1 MAQTLEQRMA
11 QSPHIQLDD
20 QEYPDTHL
28 HCRRCGASLCVDYF
42 QHGTQSMTRLIV
54 SFVAEHKDCQP
65 SRVVTLDADI
75 EQGIQRARERNYA
88 ARGKP

>member
-1 MAQTLEQRMA
+1 MGQTLEQRVA
-11 QSPHIQLDD
+11 RLPHIQLDD

-54 SFVAEHKDCQP
+54 SFVAEHKDCP
-65 SRVVTLDADI
+65 VPRVVTLGADI
-75 EQGIQRARERNYA
+75 EAGIERARNRSYA
-88 ARGKP
+88 KKGKP